1 MANEG
6 VSMENGKGVSYKK
19 HLISHV
25 VMDEP
30 SRMEE
35 DDKKNKKVM
44 IENGDVGL
52 HVMIV
57 RAVGIDCPSRHPF
70 VACRHY
76 NVVYWVEPGE
86 ELRTFMTEG
95 FSPVWNQ
102 KGMIFLDNLDDYTFL
117 NVEVQRFNSTQ
128 DPGPSNGRII
138 VGRARIPFPKKVGST
153 EEKLREEK
161 RREEKMAS
169 SRPPPSKSVDLDL
182 TIVSAKHL
190 KNVNWK
196 NGDLKPY
203 VVFWVDPDRRLA
215 TKSDDSGCTSPV
227 WNERFALPLPVPLH
241 DSSLT
246 LEIFHSKPSDTPK
259 PLVATLRLP
268 LKDLH
273 DLHDSSRLR
282 KFPLSRPSGRP
293 QGKIHLKL
301 GLLGRPQSLD
311 YVSLNPNP
319 NPNLNLNP
327 NTNPTPPFLCYRGY
341 TPSPSPPPSPYPSY
355 TSYPDSYSPYYSS
368 YYPGAPPP
376 PPPSRPFFDR
386 PVSYAGPTGP
396 SAPLDY
402 SSSYDP
408 KPKGPKMGLG
418 TGLAVGAVAGAL
430 GGLALEEGLKYE
442 EDKIAERVENDVAAA
457 RDDYSDYR
465 VDY

>member
-1 MANEG
+1 
-6 VSMENGKGVSYKK
+6 
-19 HLISHV
+19 
-25 VMDEP
+25 
-30 SRMEE
+30 
-35 DDKKNKKVM
+35 
-44 IENGDVGL
+44 
-52 HVMIV
+52 
-57 RAVGIDCPSRHPF
+57 
-70 VACRHY
+70 
-76 NVVYWVEPGE
+76 
-86 ELRTFMTEG
+86 
-95 FSPVWNQ
+95 
-102 KGMIFLDNLDDYTFL
+102 
-117 NVEVQRFNSTQ
+117 
-128 DPGPSNGRII
+128 
-138 VGRARIPFPKKVGST
+138 
-153 EEKLREEK
+153 
-161 RREEKMAS
+161 MAS

-203 VVFWVDPDRRLA
+203 VVFWVDPERRLA
-215 TKSDDSGCTSPV
+215 TKSDDSGSTSPI
-227 WNERFALPLPVPLH
+227 WNERFALPLPLPLH
-241 DSSLT
+241 DSFLT

-273 DLHDSSRLR
+273 DLHDSTRLR

-311 YVSLNPNP
+311 YVTLNPNP
-319 NPNLNLNP
+319 NPNP
-327 NTNPTPPFLCYRGY
+327 NPPFVCYRGY
-341 TPSPSPPPSPYPSY
+341 SPSPSLSPPPSPYTSY
-355 TSYPDSYSPYYSS
+355 TSYPDSYAGYYPGYYS
-368 YYPGAPPP
+368 GAPPP
-376 PPPSRPFFDR
+376 PPPPRPFFDR
-386 PVSYAGPTGP
+386 YAGPSGP

-402 SSSYDP
+402 SSAYDS

-418 TGLAVGAVAGAL
+418 AGLAVGAVAGAL

-442 EDKIAERVENDVAAA
+442 EDKIAERVENDVAAG